1 MNRPLRT
8 LGLALSA
15 LTVAMVLSAQLS
27 ARPAISVA
35 LHVEESQVKL
45 DKPSKARVARMVE
58 LRRNTVRPAC
68 ELA

>member
-58 LRRNTVRPAC
+58 LRRNTVRPAG